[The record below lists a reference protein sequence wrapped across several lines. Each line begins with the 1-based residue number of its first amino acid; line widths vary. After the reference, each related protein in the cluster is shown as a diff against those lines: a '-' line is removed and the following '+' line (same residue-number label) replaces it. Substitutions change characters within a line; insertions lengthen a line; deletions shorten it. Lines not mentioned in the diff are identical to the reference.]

1 MSSEIAEL
9 ANAAA
14 PLAMAALGAYGSAVL
29 LRTQEEAATSTVNAG
44 RRLLQRV
51 FGARADDEA
60 NPDLLVDLLEDP
72 NDADSFAALRREIR
86 KVLDTD
92 EELVTWLRQQVATTS
107 QSIIASGDRSIAMG
121 TNNGVAATGDNNK
134 LHG

>member
-9 ANAAA
+9 ANTAA
-14 PLAMAALGAYGSAVL
+14 PLAMTALGAYGSAVL

-51 FGARADDEA
+51 FGTRTDEEA

-72 NDADSFAALRREIR
+72 NDTDSFATLRREIR
-86 KVLDTD
+86 KVLESD
-92 EELVTWLRQQVATTS
+92 EDLVTWLRQQVETTS
-107 QSIIASGDRSIAMG
+107 QSVVASGDRSIAIG
-121 TNNGVAATGDNNK
+121 TNNGVASTGDNNQ

>member
-14 PLAMAALGAYGSAVL
+14 PLAMTALGAYGSAVL
-29 LRTQEEAATSTVNAG
+29 MRTQEEAVTSTVNAG

-51 FGARADDEA
+51 FGTRTNDEA

-72 NDADSFAALRREIR
+72 NDADSFATLRREIR
-86 KVLDTD
+86 KVLESD
-92 EELVTWLRQQVATTS
+92 EDLVTWLRKQVDTTS
-107 QSIIASGDRSIAMG
+107 RSIVASGDRSIAMG
-121 TNNGVAATGDNNK
+121 TNIGVASTGDNSQF
-134 LHG
+134 HR